1 MTSETDEFWEF
12 YDIAS
17 LCHKTNRDMLLK
29 GTGSNRY
36 SGLASGNGPRLVGQF
51 RHKPAQH
58 FKESLPEHHRCVL
71 PEKVTTLTQDQI
83 Q

>member
-36 SGLASGNGPRLVGQF
+36 SGLASGKGPRIVAGV
-51 RHKPAQH
+51 RHKPVRNGAG
-58 FKESLPEHHRCVL
+58 RR
-71 PEKVTTLTQDQI
+71 
-83 Q
+83 